1 MHLRLLPHCTLP
13 TMLCA
18 LYTFKEVQVFIE
30 LTSKCIKA
38 ASSHVLVLPGPTN
51 QLKSCSYLPRNT
63 QIKCL
68 NGGHLEE
75 RLVPKMIDPVE
86 TESFTK
92 KKKKYR
98 KSILE
103 TSTLHECNTK

>member
-75 RLVPKMIDPVE
+75 RLVPKMIQLKLNPLQ
-86 TESFTK
+86 K
-92 KKKKYR
+92 KKKV
-98 KSILE
+98 S
-103 TSTLHECNTK
+103 